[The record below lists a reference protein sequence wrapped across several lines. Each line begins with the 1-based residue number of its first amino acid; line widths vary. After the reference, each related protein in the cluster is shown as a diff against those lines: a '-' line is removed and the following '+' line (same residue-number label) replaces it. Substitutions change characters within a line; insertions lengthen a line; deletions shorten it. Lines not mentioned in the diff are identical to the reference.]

1 LRRAIRRPRYHFTV
15 SAVAAAACAVVAE
28 SGTQPKH
35 PTGAWLQDFRRVHP
49 SAVALA
55 KADSW
60 LNIPLMPAASLRALL
75 NQAIDYAGMFPPCDL
90 PLEPALR
97 NGASYVRSPEAW
109 ILNGFVLPVGQFN
122 AATKFVSQ
130 FDPSHLLRVAA
141 LGPKTTDAA
150 GFLDALENAGA
161 AVRLYSRSD
170 VNLMSVS
177 HLEMFLPDDVDSASF
192 KTASTIV
199 GDLPVFWEAP
209 PERAE
214 QTIALIAGH
223 KFHEDTTTFGYK
235 LRTGGV
241 TADAFPTS
249 AQIARALV
257 AAATHQLPIK
267 FTAGLHHPIRQFR
280 DEVKTKMHGFLNVL
294 GAAVLAAEHQW
305 DADQAVTMLEDEDPH
320 SFSFTDDFFA
330 WRDWKIDTE
339 RLRYRRKFVKS
350 FGSCSFDEPRDDLR
364 ALGFL

>member
-1 LRRAIRRPRYHFTV
+1 MAV
-15 SAVAAAACAVVAE
+15 S
-28 SGTQPKH
+28 
-35 PTGAWLQDFRRVHP
+35 
-49 SAVALA
+49 
-55 KADSW
+55 
-60 LNIPLMPAASLRALL
+60 ASLRALL

-97 NGASYVRSPEAW
+97 NEASYVRSPEAW
-109 ILNGFVLPVGQFN
+109 ILNGFVLPIGQFN

-130 FDPSHLLRVAA
+130 FDPSHPLRVAA
-141 LGPKTTDAA
+141 LGPKTANVE
-150 GFLDALENAGA
+150 GFLDALKDASA
-161 AVRLYSRSD
+161 AVHSFSRSD
-170 VNLMSVS
+170 GNLISVS
-177 HLEMFLPDDVDSASF
+177 HLEMFLPGDVDSASF
-192 KTASTIV
+192 KEARSIV
-199 GDLPVFWEAP
+199 GELLVFWEAP

-214 QTIALIAGH
+214 QTVALIAGH
-223 KFHEDTTTFGYK
+223 KFDDDTTTFGYK

-294 GAAVLAAEHQW
+294 GAAVFAAEHHW
-305 DADQAVTMLEDEDPH
+305 EADQAVTMLEDEDPR

-330 WRDWKIDTE
+330 WREWKIDTE
-339 RLRYRRKFVKS
+339 RLQYRRKFVKS

-364 ALGFL
+364 GLGFL